1 MDGKKCVRRV
11 RQLQQESSLSDNIP
25 MIAITGNARHEQ
37 VEEMRQCG
45 FDDVV
50 TKPYKIDQL
59 LSVIGH
65 FVGTYGSPSLVAVS

>member
-1 MDGKKCVRRV
+1 
-11 RQLQQESSLSDNIP
+11 
-25 MIAITGNARHEQ
+25 MIAITGNARLEQ

-59 LSVIGH
+59 LNVIGH
-65 FVGTYGSPSLVAVS
+65 FVGTHGNSSPVAVS